1 MKVCFVIH
9 EILHAQPELNGADN
23 SPLNV
28 TGQLSRKLTQVLAH
42 TSNRKSFYFYMHA
55 VLSKLLDG
63 VYKAINYVT
72 MPD

>member
-1 MKVCFVIH
+1 MKFF
-9 EILHAQPELNGADN
+9 HAQPELNGANN

-28 TGQLSRKLTQVLAH
+28 TGQLSLKFTQVLAH
-42 TSNRKSFYFYMHA
+42 TRNRKSFYFYMHA